1 MVLHTDTVDRFWK
14 VLSVSPERNRP
25 PEMLWAGLRAA
36 DVANK
41 HDNNVLRLLTGQLS
55 ESKHRL

>member
-1 MVLHTDTVDRFWK
+1 
-14 VLSVSPERNRP
+14 
-25 PEMLWAGLRAA
+25 MLWAGLRAA

-41 HDNNVLRLLTGQLS
+41 HDNNVLRFLTGQLS